1 MSFLRTALASAP
13 RVASLSATSAS
24 SSSSSS
30 RLASTSVRALSTISP
45 RVGVQQSPRL
55 ASSSTRP
62 TIPSSSSSSSLQ
74 ISIRNLSTETRSKLD
89 DITKSAPLVLFMK
102 GNPDMPMCGFSR
114 AVVQILDVQGVNL
127 KKMKTVNVLEDEEV
141 RHGVKE
147 YSDWPTIPQ
156 VYVGGEFV
164 GGCDIMLNMHQ
175 SGELEELL
183 VKNGLIT
190 DSNPQSTET
199 PAQS

>member
-1 MSFLRTALASAP
+1 MSFLRTTLASAP
-13 RVASLSATSAS
+13 RAASFAVTRAGSSATT
-24 SSSSSS
+24 S
-30 RLASTSVRALSTISP
+30 RLAAASSIRALSTSVSP
-45 RVGVQQSPRL
+45 RSTLLSSRTRLPRTPAAPQHQQH
-55 ASSSTRP
+55 
-62 TIPSSSSSSSLQ
+62 
-74 ISIRNLSTETRSKLD
+74 RNLSSDTRTKLD
-89 DITKSAPLVLFMK
+89 TLTKSSPLVLFMK
-102 GNPDMPMCGFSR
+102 GNPEMPMCGFSR

-127 KKMKTVNVLEDEEV
+127 RKVTAVNVLEDEEV

-164 GGCDIMLNMHQ
+164 GGCDIMLSMHQ

-190 DSNPQSTET
+190 SPDQPPAAEA
-199 PAQS
+199 PAQQS